1 MLCSIAMVLN
11 KTKLL
16 QMKAMKTILALMV
29 TLLALTA
36 CNKEDDIDEIFVGR
50 TWFMTGIAYNGANNS
65 SETRNFYTDTDR
77 NCYFIT
83 FSSNTFQGKL
93 SSGVTISG
101 TWQANGK
108 HQTITLNLQQKP
120 SLDNLFLLAT
130 FVHSKNSVLQG
141 FLDVRSFFK

>member
-1 MLCSIAMVLN
+1 
-11 KTKLL
+11 
-16 QMKAMKTILALMV
+16 
-29 TLLALTA
+29 
-36 CNKEDDIDEIFVGR
+36 
-50 TWFMTGIAYNGANNS
+50 MTGIAYNGANNS

-120 SLDNLFLLAT
+120 SLDNLFDKQLLNILSNVQSYKSGAD
-130 FVHSKNSVLQG
+130 FLQLKDNNQNTIQFG
-141 FLDVRSFFK
+141 NNR

>member
-1 MLCSIAMVLN
+1 MC
-11 KTKLL
+11 
-16 QMKAMKTILALMV
+16 ILLMV

-83 FSSNTFQGKL
+83 FSSNNFSGL
-93 SSGVTISG
+93 ISSATNIVPLI
-101 TWQANGK
+101 
-108 HQTITLNLQQKP
+108 P
-120 SLDNLFLLAT
+120 LDN
-130 FVHSKNSVLQG
+130 
-141 FLDVRSFFK
+141 D

>member
-1 MLCSIAMVLN
+1 
-11 KTKLL
+11 
-16 QMKAMKTILALMV
+16 MKAMKTILALMV

-101 TWQANGK
+101 KKGR
-108 HQTITLNLQQKP
+108 LYRP
-120 SLDNLFLLAT
+120 FLC
-130 FVHSKNSVLQG
+130 F
-141 FLDVRSFFK
+141 